1 MITDIEV
8 VNELPLE
15 KVIYNTLVKH
25 NVTDAVINQLK
36 EKYGELRL
44 RDINDKESYL
54 ELKQARKETRQIGI
68 LTEKLCKQGREDAIR
83 QQKLWL
89 AKEKEILDKI
99 SKVQEPLDR
108 EIKKFDDEVERKEKE
123 QQRLKEEAYM
133 QRQST
138 LLKMGAVYAEGC
150 FVLDDVSFE
159 MPLIKES
166 DNDIWEVTIL
176 SKYKAAYAKKEA
188 ALVEQ
193 ERIKKEQEEKL
204 KKERAEF
211 EEMQRVLNEER
222 ESFRKQQEE
231 LKKQKDES
239 ERLEREKG
247 REEVRKAEAERQKI
261 QQSRLQV
268 IAPFH
273 QHYKFVDIE
282 GLWAME
288 ESGFLKFVDSLKA
301 KYEEAQK
308 VAEHERNERAQ
319 REAEQKRL
327 ADEQRKQE
335 ELLKAGDKV
344 KYDDIIR
351 QISAITVH
359 EMRSPYYRTKA
370 AIIREKLEEISNL

>member
-1 MITDIEV
+1 MIEV
-8 VNELPLE
+8 LTPEVINELPLE
-15 KVIYNTLVKH
+15 KVIDNTLVKH

-54 ELKQARKETRQIGI
+54 EIKQARKDVRQIGI
-68 LTEKLCKQGREDAIR
+68 ITEKLCKQGREDAIR

-138 LLKMGAVYAEGC
+138 LLKMGAVYTEGC

-176 SKYKAAYAKKEA
+176 SKYKAAYEKKEA

-211 EEMQRVLNEER
+211 EEQQRLFKEQQET
-222 ESFRKQQEE
+222 FRKQQEA
-231 LKKQKDES
+231 LQRQKDEEERQILKEKIEKQKEE
-239 ERLEREKG
+239 ERLWRE
-247 REEVRKAEAERQKI
+247 
-261 QQSRLQV
+261 L
-268 IAPFH
+268 
-273 QHYKFVDIE
+273 
-282 GLWAME
+282 
-288 ESGFLKFVDSLKA
+288 
-301 KYEEAQK
+301 
-308 VAEHERNERAQ
+308 
-319 REAEQKRL
+319 REAEQKKQQE
-327 ADEQRKQE
+327 EQKKQE

-344 KYDDIIR
+344 KYDDILR
-351 QISAITVH
+351 QLSAVTLH
-359 EMRSPYYRTKA
+359 DMRSPYYRTKVS
-370 AIIREKLEEISNL
+370 IIREKMEEIKEL